1 MTYSLSKQS
10 TLDPNLMRQYEC
22 TIQQLVKEELS
33 WEQDLPM
40 EHFSEHLDS
49 MQKLSLLVAIE
60 DHFEIA
66 FNEEDDAQINTLHE
80 LVERIHHKEMQKTTS
95 HS

>member
-1 MTYSLSKQS
+1 MTHSLSEHS
-10 TLDPNLMRQYEC
+10 TLDQNLKRQYEC
-22 TIQQLVKEELS
+22 TIQQIVKEELS
-33 WEQDLPM
+33 WEKDLPM

-49 MQKLSLLVAIE
+49 LQKLSLLVAIE

-80 LVERIHHKEMQKTTS
+80 LVGRIHHKETQKATL